1 MSVDRVAV
9 VTGSASG
16 IGLALTRRL
25 LGAGWR
31 VHGLDR
37 QAWPDE
43 ESIAYRHHRID
54 LTQTA
59 GIDRLAEALPAHVQ
73 VFVHCA
79 GVMRSGGAFDSQRDD
94 TELLWRLHG
103 AAPLAIIGLLAERL
117 RPLEGRIV
125 LVSSRAVLGRAQRA
139 AYAATK
145 AAQIGMA
152 RSLAAEWIGQGI
164 IVNVVAPGAVDTPML
179 SDPERGAPP
188 QVSLPLGRLIR
199 PEEVVSAI
207 EFFLSPHSSAI
218 TGQTLYVCGGASLGG
233 MAL

>member
-59 GIDRLAEALPAHVQ
+59 GID
-73 VFVHCA
+73 
-79 GVMRSGGAFDSQRDD
+79 
-94 TELLWRLHG
+94 
-103 AAPLAIIGLLAERL
+103 
-117 RPLEGRIV
+117 
-125 LVSSRAVLGRAQRA
+125 
-139 AYAATK
+139 
-145 AAQIGMA
+145 
-152 RSLAAEWIGQGI
+152 
-164 IVNVVAPGAVDTPML
+164 
-179 SDPERGAPP
+179 
-188 QVSLPLGRLIR
+188 
-199 PEEVVSAI
+199 
-207 EFFLSPHSSAI
+207 
-218 TGQTLYVCGGASLGG
+218 
-233 MAL
+233 